1 MKLPNLHI
9 SSTFTRNLL
18 TLITGNTI
26 ALIIPI
32 ILYPLLSRIFTPE
45 DYALF
50 GVYFS
55 VYIFLEIA
63 SAGRYELAVV
73 IPKKDSDATNL
84 VAGSLLISIGYSIL
98 ILILVIFFREW
109 LAHKLNNPGLADWL
123 FLLPPSLLFVSIS
136 KLCNNWLIRKKQFK
150 ASSINKASQKLTE
163 TSAQLIL
170 GILRTGNGLVLGDV
184 IGRLFNAIF
193 SFYQSF
199 HSGLQRSQV
208 DIKTIKA
215 VLREYVEFPKFGI
228 LPAMLN
234 TLAGMLPVFI
244 ISAYYSV
251 EISGSFNFSR
261 IILSVPFA
269 LISAGISQVLMQQV
283 SERRNNQE
291 TISAELFSL
300 AIKLAILSGLGVVLL
315 WAAGPQLF
323 EIIFGV
329 KWKQS
334 GEFTSILIFSYAIS
348 FIVSPFSILLTLLG
362 QIKQLSYWQVFYFV
376 ATCFLWM
383 FKEIP
388 VEHFLLA
395 LVIID
400 IISYTLYGA
409 LIYRSVKKYEVSLI
423 TRQ

>member
-84 VAGSLLISIGYSIL
+84 VAGSLLISLGYSIF

-123 FLLPPSLLFVSIS
+123 FLLPPSLLLVSIS

-208 DIKTIKA
+208 EIKTIKA
-215 VLREYVEFPKFGI
+215 VLIEYVEFPKFGI
-228 LPAMLN
+228 LPSMLN

-300 AIKLAILSGLGVVLL
+300 AIKLAILSGLGVIVL